1 MDYGQGQSRDDSKSS
16 YYGLP
21 RNDGTQTSE
30 GQQQMILNDQAAM
43 TVREKK
49 DWGIGSSTLF
59 WKRLLEAL
67 PIYGRKRLTATEAL
81 PIYGR
86 KRLTATEALPIYGW
100 KHLTATVV
108 LPIYGQKS
116 TATMEVSLA
125 QSIDELCR
133 GGLVGQSSSWTS
145 HGSDYQVDQ
154 RQTTI
159 NYQGSKGLKMAAS
172 VKIYGRWHRVLQASI
187 IHGRMVQA
195 TTKKTKDK
203 QAANGCQPWTST
215 EEQGQK
221 SSKTEGFQD
230 IWGCTPSDDYH

>member
-1 MDYGQGQSRDDSKSS
+1 M
-16 YYGLP
+16 
-21 RNDGTQTSE
+21 
-30 GQQQMILNDQAAM
+30 
-43 TVREKK
+43 
-49 DWGIGSSTLF
+49 
-59 WKRLLEAL
+59 
-67 PIYGRKRLTATEAL
+67 
-81 PIYGR
+81 
-86 KRLTATEALPIYGW
+86 EALPIYGW
-100 KHLTATVV
+100 KRLTATEA

-125 QSIDELCR
+125 QSVDELCR
-133 GGLVGQSSSWTS
+133 GGLVGQSSSSTS

-154 RQTTI
+154 RQMTI
-159 NYQGSKGLKMAAS
+159 NHRGSKGLKMAAS

-187 IHGRMVQA
+187 IHGWMVQA

-203 QAANGCQPWTST
+203 QAANRCQPWTST